1 MMPSMRMV
9 FVASALVAALGSC
22 GEGPEAPQALEAAS
36 SSAEGEGPLG
46 PRPVDAPTGTQ
57 GRISG
62 FAPGGPIPDE
72 ALADYHIRMEV
83 AIAGTS
89 VGTMEFDLWPE
100 EAPVTV
106 RNFLRLVDEGFYD
119 GLGFHRVLREF
130 MVQGGCPKGDGTGN
144 SPHGTLPAEFSTA
157 PERDH
162 RYGVLS
168 MARMGGDPDSAS
180 CQFFLCCDDGPALWN
195 LDGEYTTFGRLS
207 RGVSTLEAIASVPV
221 SSRRGEPSV
230 PGVEIEIVDA
240 EVVRGPAPK
249 GEAELRR
256 PGRVEAAVP
265 RVVVHSLLVACGT
278 TPGRS
283 PRTPEE
289 AAARAAELLA
299 RAEGEALLTLA
310 QEASDEPGVRE
321 DPRYAV
327 WRLLAEGVR
336 DREGDLEVRALS
348 RRLQGE
354 LQDAANR
361 MGKGELTRQDYIALS
376 RRLQREQSEFLLE
389 HRWRSSSEL
398 APAVAEAAFA
408 LEVGERVVVPYDPAR
423 SPRGYTVLER
433 VE

>member
-1 MMPSMRMV
+1 MMPTMRTP
-9 FVASALVAALGSC
+9 LVACALAALLGAC
-22 GEGPEAPQALEAAS
+22 GEGDASPAPLEPDGALP
-36 SSAEGEGPLG
+36 SAGEGGEVVP
-46 PRPVDAPTGTQ
+46 PDRAPS
-57 GRISG
+57 RLSG
-62 FAPGGPIPDE
+62 FAPGGPVADA
-72 ALADYHIRMEV
+72 ALGDHHVRMEV

-89 VGTMEFDLWPE
+89 VGTMEFALWAD
-100 EAPVTV
+100 EAPLTV

-144 SPHGTLPAEFSTA
+144 SPYGTIPAELSTA

-180 CQFFLCCDDGPALWN
+180 CQFFICCDDGPALWN

-207 RGVSTLEAIASVPV
+207 RGVATLEAIASVPV

-230 PGVEIEIVDA
+230 PTVEIVIVDA
-240 EVVRGPAPK
+240 EVVRGPAPV
-249 GEAELRR
+249 GEADLRR
-256 PGRVEAAVP
+256 PGSVDAPVP

-278 TPGRS
+278 VPGRS

-289 AAARAAELLA
+289 AAARAQELLA
-299 RAEGEALLTLA
+299 RAESEPLLALA
-310 QEASDEPGVRE
+310 AEASDEPGARE

-327 WRLLAEGVR
+327 WRVLAEGVR

-348 RRLQGE
+348 RRLQAE
-354 LQDAANR
+354 LQEAANQ
-361 MGKGELTRQDYIALS
+361 MGRGEITRQEYIALS
-376 RRLQREQSEFLLE
+376 RKLQREQSEFLLE
-389 HRWRSSSEL
+389 HRWRSASEL

-408 LEVGERVVVPYDPAR
+408 LEVGARVVVPYDPAR

>member
-1 MMPSMRMV
+1 MMPTMRTPL
-9 FVASALVAALGSC
+9 VACALVALLGAC
-22 GEGPEAPQALEAAS
+22 GEGDASPAPLEPGGALP
-36 SSAEGEGPLG
+36 SAGEGGEVVP
-46 PRPVDAPTGTQ
+46 PDRAPS
-57 GRISG
+57 RLSG
-62 FAPGGPIPDE
+62 FAPGGPVADA
-72 ALADYHIRMEV
+72 ALGDHHVRMEV

-89 VGTMEFDLWPE
+89 VGTMEFALWAD
-100 EAPVTV
+100 EAPLTV

-144 SPHGTLPAEFSTA
+144 SPYGTIPAELSTA

-180 CQFFLCCDDGPALWN
+180 CQFFICCDDGPALWN

-207 RGVSTLEAIASVPV
+207 RGVATLEAIASVPV

-230 PGVEIEIVDA
+230 PAVEIVIVDA
-240 EVVRGPAPK
+240 EVVRGPAPV
-249 GEAELRR
+249 GEADLRR
-256 PGRVEAAVP
+256 PGSVDAPVP

-278 TPGRS
+278 VPGRS

-289 AAARAAELLA
+289 AAARAQELLA
-299 RAEGEALLTLA
+299 RAESEPLLALA
-310 QEASDEPGVRE
+310 AEASDEPGARE

-327 WRLLAEGVR
+327 WRVLAEGVR

-348 RRLQGE
+348 RRLQAE
-354 LQDAANR
+354 LQEAANQ
-361 MGKGELTRQDYIALS
+361 MGRGEITRQDYIALS
-376 RRLQREQSEFLLE
+376 RKLQREQSEFLLE
-389 HRWRSSSEL
+389 HRWRSASEL

-408 LEVGERVVVPYDPAR
+408 LEVGARVVVPYDPAR